1 MPPRA
6 TSTLNHNYAYKRVAC
21 TSPIKGMY
29 RQCYSHG
36 EETANRKYFQAAA
49 KTALFVAFFF
59 FTKRVY
65 ILFLCQL
72 FICFIFLQLILY
84 TLRYFLFISS
94 YRIYI
99 ISLHQKCLLPYLY
112 FKLANLSNIIKLLLP
127 LKYLICD
134 TLYFGGI

>member
-1 MPPRA
+1 M
-6 TSTLNHNYAYKRVAC
+6 LNHNYAYKRVVC
-21 TSPIKGMY
+21 ISPIKGMY

-72 FICFIFLQLILY
+72 FICIIFLQLILY

-99 ISLHQKCLLPYLY
+99 ISLTPKMPVTILVFQIG
-112 FKLANLSNIIKLLLP
+112 KLVE
-127 LKYLICD
+127 YH
-134 TLYFGGI
+134 